1 MHGSPNRMRAC
12 GWLFVFGA
20 ADDGAV
26 LQCAWDN
33 QAERRRRSA
42 RRCPFTHHSPH
53 RTRWAHSMIRFCL
66 CFTRARAEEPPGCRI
81 AVRRRSFSSIV
92 RGRYKASSRTTV
104 ITTAVCAVLENHTP
118 RAPVAHRAQGL
129 RGASE
134 APRARAHTARDRHL
148 AVSLADRGRTAART
162 ARTPQR
168 GTATAT
174 RLAGRVAS
182 AFHTQGSTT
191 PSYRMRPWLL
201 QSRHLVPPA
210 TTRTFSD
217 HSVMRLQ

>member
-92 RGRYKASSRTTV
+92 RGRFIYHKASSRTTV

-118 RAPVAHRAQGL
+118 RRWRTGHRA
-129 RGASE
+129 S
-134 APRARAHTARDRHL
+134 
-148 AVSLADRGRTAART
+148 AARPRPRERGLT
-162 ARTPQR
+162 QR
-168 GTATAT
+168 ATDI
-174 RLAGRVAS
+174 
-182 AFHTQGSTT
+182 
-191 PSYRMRPWLL
+191 
-201 QSRHLVPPA
+201 SR
-210 TTRTFSD
+210 
-217 HSVMRLQ
+217 